1 MEKAEQR
8 RTWEKGDTTWAK
20 SRRFAMEL
28 DLLNYLINDLL
39 GECWSAGDYWGLLGT
54 EYWYL

>member
-1 MEKAEQR
+1 
-8 RTWEKGDTTWAK
+8 
-20 SRRFAMEL
+20 MEL